1 MAGSVAVLTG
11 VLNTASRLAF
21 RAVVTSLQSR
31 TAAQLDDIEQQKVAA
46 RTSAPH
52 RSPLLCVDDCDSGS
66 RSVCSNTFVSKL
78 IVRFRQNI
86 HEENYRSHMSFQSLT
101 LIDMLVQRKKKWSI
115 RRTVGDR
122 ATCTCAKQC
131 VCR

>member
-46 RTSAPH
+46 RASAQH
-52 RSPLLCVDDCDSGS
+52 RPPVLCIDECDSGS
-66 RSVCSNTFVSKL
+66 RSVCVATFVSKL
-78 IVRFRQNI
+78 VIRFRQNI
-86 HEENYRSHMSFQSLT
+86 HEEDYRSRMSFQSLT
-101 LIDMLVQRKKKWSI
+101 LIDMLVQRN
-115 RRTVGDR
+115 
-122 ATCTCAKQC
+122 
-131 VCR
+131 